1 MSIDPVAF
9 SIFGLEIRWYGIIT
23 ALGLVI
29 GFTVAYFIA
38 RYRNQKQD
46 EVINFALIAV
56 VFSLL
61 GARLVHIAANL
72 SFYFENPIY
81 IFAFRRGGLAIQG
94 AILGGII
101 ALIIFCRVRR
111 LNFWLW
117 ADIYVPGLV
126 LGQAIGRWGNFINQE
141 AFGRPTSL
149 PWAIYIEPA
158 NRPYDYA
165 SYEYFHPTF
174 LYESIGNFL
183 LFGLLVLM
191 HRYYK
196 NRPGRIPYGL
206 ILAMYLG
213 IYSIYR
219 TFIEYYR
226 IDSTYWGPVKV
237 VYIINLV
244 TIIAAI
250 IIANYVIKKFREN
263 KQLEENSDK

>member
-23 ALGLVI
+23 ALGLI
-29 GFTVAYFIA
+29 AGFTVAYFIA
-38 RYRNQKQD
+38 RYRGQKQD
-46 EVINFALIAV
+46 EVLNFALIAV

-72 SFYFENPIY
+72 SFYVKNPIY

-94 AILGGII
+94 AILGGLI
-101 ALIIFCRVRR
+101 ALIIFCRIRK

-117 ADIYVPGLV
+117 ADIYVPGLI

-141 AFGRPTSL
+141 AFGRPSNL
-149 PWAIYIEPA
+149 PWAIYIDPI

-174 LYESIGNFL
+174 LYESIANLL
-183 LFGLLVLM
+183 LFVLLLLM
-191 HRYYK
+191 HRFYK
-196 NRPGRIPYGL
+196 KRPDRIPYGL
-206 ILAMYLG
+206 ILSMYLG

-237 VYIINLV
+237 VYIINLI
-244 TIIAAI
+244 TIIVAI
-250 IIANYVIKKFREN
+250 MIANYVLRKFKEK
-263 KQLEENSDK
+263 KQLEEDSDK